1 MNHLARR
8 FSEASDLM
16 ERPPP
21 VEENLAETPV
31 KKDWMTDLIG
41 IFDEYSCW
49 ANNGGFKDV

>member
-1 MNHLARR
+1 MNHLARH

-41 IFDEYSCW
+41 IFDEYNCW